1 MIKRKLFHALRK
13 HLSGK
18 EAIVV
23 TGMRQVGK
31 TTLLRQLYDEV
42 AHDNKLFLDFENPLN
57 RRYFESEDF
66 EEIVKNLGEL
76 GVRTDVRAYL
86 FFDEIQYVAQVP
98 SAVKYLIDHYGR
110 KFFLTG
116 SASFYLKNLFSESL
130 SGRKYLFELFPLD
143 FEEFLWMKNIARA
156 PSRAPGISRARHQTW
171 QRHYAEYVAWGGF
184 PAVVLKR
191 TKEEKRR
198 TLEDIFTS
206 YFNKEVGQLGDFK
219 NNRNVRDLIL
229 LLLARVGS
237 KLDVQKL
244 SVELGISR
252 ATVKDYLAFLEGTY
266 MVSLVRPFSRN
277 RDSEIR
283 STPKVYACDAG
294 LVANFARV
302 DFGRM
307 FENAVFHQLRAKGEV
322 NYYQKKTGAEIDFIV
337 GKKRA
342 YEVKT
347 MASTSDRNRLA
358 ARARELRMPHR
369 QLISYQYAALPQAT
383 YGFQL

>member
-1 MIKRKLFHALRK
+1 MIIPREIYQKIKPVIG
-13 HLSGK
+13 SS
-18 EAIVV
+18 EAIII
-23 TGMRQVGK
+23 TGMRRTGK
-31 TTLLRQLYDEV
+31 TTLLRFISDHIRSE
-42 AHDNKLFLDFENPLN
+42 NKIFLDLENPVNQKYFQEENYDKVADNLN
-57 RRYFESEDF
+57 F
-66 EEIVKNLGEL
+66 LGL
-76 GVRTDVRAYL
+76 NAKQKSYVFL
-86 FFDEIQYVAQVP
+86 DEIQFVKNIP
-98 SAVKYLIDHYGR
+98 SVIKYLADHYKI
-110 KFFLTG
+110 KFFLSG

-266 MVSLVRPFSRN
+266 MV
-277 RDSEIR
+277 
-283 STPKVYACDAG
+283 
-294 LVANFARV
+294 
-302 DFGRM
+302 
-307 FENAVFHQLRAKGEV
+307 
-322 NYYQKKTGAEIDFIV
+322 
-337 GKKRA
+337 
-342 YEVKT
+342 
-347 MASTSDRNRLA
+347 
-358 ARARELRMPHR
+358 
-369 QLISYQYAALPQAT
+369 
-383 YGFQL
+383 

>member
-66 EEIVKNLGEL
+66 EEIVKNLKEL

-86 FFDEIQYVAQVP
+86 FLDEIQYVAQVP
-98 SAVKYLIDHYGR
+98 SAG
-110 KFFLTG
+110 
-116 SASFYLKNLFSESL
+116 
-130 SGRKYLFELFPLD
+130 KYLFELFPLD

-266 MVSLVRPFSRN
+266 MVSLVR
-277 RDSEIR
+277 SEEH
-283 STPKVYACDAG
+283 T
-294 LVANFARV
+294 
-302 DFGRM
+302 
-307 FENAVFHQLRAKGEV
+307 
-322 NYYQKKTGAEIDFIV
+322 
-337 GKKRA
+337 
-342 YEVKT
+342 
-347 MASTSDRNRLA
+347 
-358 ARARELRMPHR
+358 
-369 QLISYQYAALPQAT
+369 
-383 YGFQL
+383 